1 MAAAAGVL
9 VRDLE
14 AGVQAGHVT
23 PQAGQN
29 MFGHLRPLLFNSGG
43 QQPQQAAQQDQQQY
57 QQIAQA
63 FDQGTSQGQI
73 TGSTTITTLRN
84 DLNELDSAL
93 PSGTA

>member
-1 MAAAAGVL
+1 MAAAAGNL

-29 MFGHLRPLLFNSGG
+29 MFGHLQPLLFPGG
-43 QQPQQAAQQDQQQY
+43 EQPQQAGQQDQQQY
-57 QQIAQA
+57 QQVVQA

-73 TGSTTITTLRN
+73 TGSTTITTLRD
-84 DLNELDSAL
+84 DLNELDRTL
-93 PSGTA
+93 PSGAA

>member
-1 MAAAAGVL
+1 MAAAAGDL

-29 MFGHLRPLLFNSGG
+29 MFGHLQPLLFNPGG
-43 QQPQQAAQQDQQQY
+43 QQPQQAAQQDQQLV
-57 QQIAQA
+57 QA

-73 TGSTTITTLRN
+73 TGGSTITTLRN
-84 DLNELDSAL
+84 DLNELDRTL

>member
-1 MAAAAGVL
+1 MAAAAGDL

-14 AGVQAGHVT
+14 AGVQAGHVS

-29 MFGHLRPLLFNSGG
+29 MFGHLQPLLFTPGG

-57 QQIAQA
+57 QQIVQA

-73 TGSTTITTLRN
+73 TGSATITALRN
-84 DLNELDSAL
+84 DLNELDRTL